1 MTATTWTER
10 HDMDTQRIAVV
21 TGGAGAIGSA
31 IVAALEKTGH
41 LVVVLDR
48 AGGDVVCDLSSDSS
62 TRAAAAEVLA
72 RHGRC
77 DVLVH
82 CAGYLDPMTLA
93 ELDLERWR
101 ALMAVNVEAALWLAK
116 AFVPGMA
123 ERGFG
128 RVVLISSDGQWF
140 PPSEDFL
147 PYVTSKAAL
156 LGVMR
161 ALAAAFGRDG
171 VAVTAV
177 APGHTDTPAARA
189 VVADGALEQS
199 IASQALKRALRPE
212 DTAHTVA
219 FLASDGAAAMT
230 GQVLIPDGGACMR

>member
-1 MTATTWTER
+1 MEAR
-10 HDMDTQRIAVV
+10 RIAVI

-31 IVAALEKTGH
+31 IATALEATGH

-48 AGGDVVCDLSSDSS
+48 AGGDVVCDLSAADS
-62 TRAAAAEVLA
+62 TRNAAAQVLEL
-72 RHGRC
+72 HGRC

-93 ELDLERWR
+93 DLDLERWR
-101 ALMAVNVEAALWLAK
+101 ALMAVNVEASLWLAQ
-116 AFVPGMA
+116 AFVPGMVD
-123 ERGFG
+123 RGFG
-128 RVVLISSDGQWF
+128 RIILISSDGQWF
-140 PPSEDFL
+140 PPSEEFL

-161 ALAAAFGRDG
+161 ALASAYGAGG

-189 VVADGALEQS
+189 VVAEGALEQS
-199 IASQALKRALRPE
+199 IAAQVLKRPLRPE
-212 DTAHTVA
+212 DTADVVA
-219 FLASDGAAAMT
+219 FLASTGAAAMT
-230 GQVLIPDGGACMR
+230 GQVLVPDGGACMR

>member
-1 MTATTWTER
+1 MAE
-10 HDMDTQRIAVV
+10 QRVAVV

-31 IVAALEKTGH
+31 IVTALRDAGH
-41 LVVVLDR
+41 RTVVLDR
-48 AGGDVVCDLSSDSS
+48 TGDVVCDLSSATS

-72 RHGRC
+72 RYGRC

-82 CAGYLDPMTLA
+82 CAGYLDPMSLA
-93 ELDLERWR
+93 DLDLERWR
-101 ALMAVNVEAALWLAK
+101 ALMAVNVEAALWLAQ
-116 AFVPGMA
+116 AFAPGMV

-128 RVVLISSDGQWF
+128 RIILISSDGQWF
-140 PPSEDFL
+140 PPSAEFL

-161 ALAAAFGRDG
+161 ALAVTYGADG
-171 VAVTAV
+171 IAVSAV

-189 VVADGALEQS
+189 VVAEGALEAS
-199 IASQALKRALRPE
+199 IASQVLKRALVPD
-212 DTAHTVA
+212 DTAHAVA

-230 GQVLIPDGGACMR
+230 GQVLVTDGGAYMR

>member
-1 MTATTWTER
+1 
-10 HDMDTQRIAVV
+10 MDTQRIAVV
-21 TGGAGAIGSA
+21 TGGTGAIGSA
-31 IVAALEKTGH
+31 IVTVLEETGH

-48 AGGDVVCDLSSDSS
+48 ADCDVVCDLSSASS
-62 TRAAAAEVLA
+62 TRSAADQVLA

-93 ELDLERWR
+93 DLDLERWR
-101 ALMAVNVEAALWLAK
+101 TLMAVNVEASLWLAQD
-116 AFVPGMA
+116 FVSGMV

-140 PPSEDFL
+140 PPNEAFL

-161 ALAAAFGRDG
+161 ALAVAYGPDG

-199 IASQALKRALRPE
+199 IAAQVLKRALRPE
-212 DTAHTVA
+212 DTAHVVA

-230 GQVLIPDGGACMR
+230 GQVLVPDGGAFMR